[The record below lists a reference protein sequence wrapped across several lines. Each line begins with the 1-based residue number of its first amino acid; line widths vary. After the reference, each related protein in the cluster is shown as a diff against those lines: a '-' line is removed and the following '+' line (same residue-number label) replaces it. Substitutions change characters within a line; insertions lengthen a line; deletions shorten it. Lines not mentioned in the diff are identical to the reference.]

1 MTTNINNFFPKP
13 ATGQTGQTL
22 TVGAS
27 AVPITTVYT
36 SLNVAAVFFDIQTA
50 DVYVTFDGTTPSA
63 TNGNLLKAGEK
74 YNWSN
79 GIISAAK
86 FIRSASTDAVI
97 HFSPLGI

>member
-22 TVGAS
+22 TVGATAS
-27 AVPITTVYT
+27 AITTLYT

-50 DVYVTFDGTTPSA
+50 DVYVTFDGTTPS
-63 TNGNLLKAGEK
+63 TVNGHLLKAGEK
-74 YNWSN
+74 YSWSN

>member
-22 TVGAS
+22 TVGAT
-27 AVPITTVYT
+27 AVAITTPYT

-50 DVYVTFDGTTPSA
+50 DVYVTFDGTTPS
-63 TNGNLLKAGEK
+63 TVNGHLLKADEK
-74 YNWSN
+74 YSWSN
-79 GIISAAK
+79 GIISSAM
-86 FIRSASTDAVI
+86 FIRSASTNAFI